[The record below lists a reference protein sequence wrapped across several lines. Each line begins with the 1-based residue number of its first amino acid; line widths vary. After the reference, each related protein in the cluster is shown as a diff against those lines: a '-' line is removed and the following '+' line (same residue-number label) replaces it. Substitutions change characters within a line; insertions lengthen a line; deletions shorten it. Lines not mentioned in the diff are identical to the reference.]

1 MYFLVDNSCQI
12 SRQEN
17 KRENDFSD
25 DCGAWKS
32 GTKYL
37 YRVNQLGEKTLLHLK
52 QGVYCV
58 EKRVDNKS
66 VYIPVVE
73 QPTENKLHLIHRQNM
88 ALKASSE
95 YKRRVTWVSTV
106 PSNETTRIE
115 AAIYEYLGIFPGA
128 RPHGNSRS
136 VN

>member
-1 MYFLVDNSCQI
+1 MELLPVDEPVLDKVPLGLKDNVYFLVDNSCQI

-73 QPTENKLHLIHRQNM
+73 QPTENKLHLIHRQ
-88 ALKASSE
+88 
-95 YKRRVTWVSTV
+95 
-106 PSNETTRIE
+106 
-115 AAIYEYLGIFPGA
+115 YEYLGIFPGA
-128 RPHGNSRS
+128 RPHGNIRS